1 MSKINKMIGFS
12 GLVLAMF
19 MGALDA
25 TIVNIA
31 LPDIMKSFNSGLTE
45 TTWVATIY
53 VLSMA
58 VFMITAAKI
67 ADICGRKLIIL
78 IGVLLFGA
86 FSFACMTA
94 SSLNLLISFR
104 FIQGIGGAILTPIV
118 LPMGIELFG
127 KENTSKV
134 SAIIGV
140 FSALAAAGGPALGGV
155 ILNWASWRW
164 IFGINVPISL
174 VAFLAIIIGTQESYD
189 HSISKKIDWLGMAFL
204 IVTMGSLTF
213 GLLEGHQYG
222 WTSTIIIS
230 CFVTFFIGLAL
241 FIITE
246 HFVGSPIVPLNLF
259 RETTFTASSV
269 AYLVFGFTI
278 IGPSLILNYFL
289 QNVRNYS
296 ALHSAYLIIPASLAI
311 SISMPLATKM
321 YQKISARLLIGIG
334 LVVSAGGLFMLSLLR
349 TNTPAANI
357 VACNLIIGI
366 GLGFTAMSYTSS
378 VKFLPVIKNGIGSGI
393 VNAARYVGQC
403 LGMAILVTLL
413 NTNVT
418 NAKRNV
424 RHTAYR
430 EINTA
435 VLSPNVKKTAHNEV
449 KKVFKSNTNNNTKI
463 SDQQREMKQQI
474 KNAAKKTSHLPN
486 PKTGSTLKTIYTATK
501 KIHSGSNKL
510 NQDYASVINKS
521 QQLLSGKPSLILKGA
536 SQKLNL
542 ASYKINYAQEKL
554 ITGIRLIAQKEQ
566 LTKVLKHIKNSK
578 NHQLSLAFDNV
589 FIVNSLVVLLCTPLA
604 YWTDKKEN

>member
-222 WTSTIIIS
+222 WTSTIII
-230 CFVTFFIGLAL
+230 
-241 FIITE
+241 
-246 HFVGSPIVPLNLF
+246 
-259 RETTFTASSV
+259 
-269 AYLVFGFTI
+269 
-278 IGPSLILNYFL
+278 GPSLILNYFL

-378 VKFLPVIKNGIGSGI
+378 VKFLPVSKNGIGSGI